1 MPGAT
6 EPRRVSRF
14 EADLLTILQ
23 GFLGHLPRSQ
33 VLPLLAQAAERPPCL
48 SRNCVEL
55 VKDALAKGTTLIL
68 AGDAWTRQRFLRA
81 GQIVSGRLWER
92 SPPVELGLEFSPL
105 SLDFLIWATS
115 ASVDS
120 PDTVWKMPARRKP
133 SLGDRWL
140 LALAYETVRNL
151 PYSLRW
157 IAQPPWRT
165 DGLCQLLFC
174 EDHAQAGVT
183 DKPDFEPWLMP
194 AGTAI
199 LEASQRRLADRWVEM
214 ELAKARATDIESL
227 RATAAAQARVLESF
241 FSAIDSAGRRD
252 LARFLF
258 PALKRLLR
266 PGVTLQQWTGELRL
280 AGARLAD
287 RQGAYRDALAVLAQF
302 QRLEA
307 WQHEARGVGYFDEN
321 YPAAQLWKSDW
332 ESYNGDRLAAGA
344 RALLDQT
351 LWV

>member
-6 EPRRVSRF
+6 EARRVSRF

-23 GFLGHLPRSQ
+23 GFLGRLPRSQ
-33 VLPLLAQAAERPPCL
+33 VLPLLAQAAERPACL
-48 SRNCVEL
+48 SRHCVEL
-55 VKDALAKGTTLIL
+55 VQDALSKGTTLLL
-68 AGDAWTRQRFLRA
+68 AGDAWSRQRFLRG
-81 GQIVSGRLWER
+81 GQIVTGRLWER
-92 SPPVELGLEFSPL
+92 TPPAELGLQFSPL
-105 SLDFLIWATS
+105 SLDFLIWAT
-115 ASVDS
+115 AAAVDTS
-120 PDTVWKMPARRKP
+120 DAVWKAPARRDL

-140 LALAYETVRNL
+140 LVVAYETIRNL
-151 PYSLRW
+151 PYSTRW
-157 IAQPPWRT
+157 IARPPWRT

-174 EDHAQAGVT
+174 EDHAQVGVT
-183 DKPDFEPWLMP
+183 DAPDFVPWLTP

-214 ELAKARATDIESL
+214 ELAKARATSIESL
-227 RATAAAQARVLESF
+227 RATAAAQTRVLESF
-241 FSAIDSAGRRD
+241 FSAIESAGRCD

-258 PALKRLLR
+258 PALRKLLR
-266 PGVTLQQWTGELRL
+266 PGVTLQQWTGDLRL

-287 RQGAYRDALAVLAQF
+287 RQAAYRDALAFLAQF

-321 YPAAQLWKSDW
+321 YQAAQLWKSDW
-332 ESYNGDRLAAGA
+332 ETYNGDRLAEGA
-344 RALLDQT
+344 HALLDQT